1 MCQMMNFSVV
11 MVVVIILYQS
21 ICLKNAY
28 GMQGDKNLTNNINF
42 PLLN

>member
-1 MCQMMNFSVV
+1 MCQMMNFSII
-11 MVVVIILYQS
+11 MVVVIIWDQS
-21 ICLKNAY
+21 IHSKKAC